1 MKQHNKKIKG
11 LAVLLAAV
19 LLITGIQV
27 PVCAQEL
34 SVSAASAVVI
44 EAQTG
49 KILYQK
55 NAQEERPM
63 ASTTKIM
70 TALLALEQEGLDEG
84 FSVDENAIQVEGTS
98 MGLKAGD
105 TVTLRS
111 LACGMLMASGNDA
124 ANCAAVRLAGDIP
137 SFAQMMNERAKE
149 IGMEHTNFVTP
160 SGLDAD
166 GHYST
171 AYDMALLAREA
182 IQNPDFLEICSQQKI
197 TTEYGNPPYKRTLSN
212 HNRLL
217 SMYEGTIGVKTGFT
231 KKAGRC
237 LVSAATRDGVTLI
250 CVTLK
255 APDDWNDHCTLYD
268 YGFSKVRMEQ
278 RTDVFSSAVLPVAGG
293 EKQEVVLGPA
303 EEMLFP
309 AIEGETYELTY
320 ELRVPKFLYAPV
332 QKGDIIGIVAYYADG
347 KEMAEYDVAVTEDCG
362 IATAESK
369 PEHQGFFQRLW
380 KRIQGFFGRTAD

>member
-1 MKQHNKKIKG
+1 MRFGNRTIRG
-11 LAVLLAAV
+11 VAGLLAAA
-19 LLITGIQV
+19 LLFTGIQV
-27 PVCAQEL
+27 PVTAQEIG
-34 SVSAASAVVI
+34 VSADSAVVI

-49 KILYQK
+49 KILFEK
-55 NAQEERPM
+55 NAKEERPM

-70 TALLALEQEGLDEG
+70 TALLALEQEELDKE
-84 FSVDENAIQVEGTS
+84 FQVDENAVRVEGTS

-105 TVTLRS
+105 TVTLRA

-124 ANCAAVRLAGDIP
+124 ANCAAVRLAGNLS
-137 SFAQMMNERAKE
+137 SFAQRMNTRAKE
-149 IGMEHTNFVTP
+149 IGMEQTNFVTP

-171 AYDMALLAREA
+171 AYDMALLARQA
-182 IQNPDFLEICSQQKI
+182 IQNPDFLQICSQQKI
-197 TTEYGNPPYKRTLSN
+197 TVEYGNPPYKRTLSN

-217 SMYEGTIGVKTGFT
+217 SIYEGTIGVKTGFT

-278 RTDVFSSAVLPVAGG
+278 RADSFSRASLPVVGG
-293 EKQEVVLGPA
+293 ERQKIAIAPAQEIFFPVL
-303 EEMLFP
+303 
-309 AIEGETYELTY
+309 EGQKYELTY
-320 ELRVPKFLYAPV
+320 ELRVSKFLYAPV
-332 QKGDIIGIVAYYADG
+332 QKGDIIGKVVYYADG
-347 KEMAEYDVAVTEDCG
+347 KEMAEYDVAAAEDCP
-362 IATAESK
+362 AAAALEK
-369 PEHQGFFQRLW
+369 PEHQGFFRRLW
-380 KRIQGFFGRTAD
+380 KRIQGLFGRSA